1 MPTDAQ
7 ASLKEIERKLRQ
19 AFGEDLREVVE
30 KPVAFGLLSLEAI
43 IVMDDTGG
51 QLDRSEEIITG
62 LSGVGSVETVS
73 VDLL

>member
-1 MPTDAQ
+1 M
-7 ASLKEIERKLRQ
+7 KEIERKLRQ